1 MVWAYR
7 HTHGGA
13 AGFGGGRVWARRRW
27 AGVGWAAC
35 YCQGREEADGC
46 GGRIW
51 TSGMGA
57 ATAAAQKG
65 DGTETGKDGSERRLT
80 ADGCGGR
87 IWTPGMGVATA
98 AARKGDG
105 PETGKDGSEM
115 WRRSTSPKV
124 TYSSGPAVRVR
135 RSGGAACESEFGGGG
150 GMEGMRACERR
161 CPRVRGFGFFS

>member
-1 MVWAYR
+1 VDGCGL
-7 HTHGGA
+7 GG
-13 AGFGGGRVWARRRW
+13 VLLP
-27 AGVGWAAC
+27 
-35 YCQGREEADGC
+35 GREEAAGC

-51 TSGMGA
+51 TPAMGA
-57 ATAAAQKG
+57 ATAAARKG
-65 DGTETGKDGSERRLT
+65 DGLETGKDGSERP

-87 IWTPGMGVATA
+87 IWTPGMGAATA

-124 TYSSGPAVRVR
+124 KYSSGPVVRVR

-150 GMEGMRACERR
+150 VEGMRACERR
-161 CPRVRGFGFFS
+161 CPPVRGFGFLVKFDGFCCPTNLN